1 MDLLTDH
8 LNGWKRIEAL
18 RHGMGQMTSQER
30 VLQMFARLERRTLW
44 WIVILFCLLV
54 WGALA
59 ALLLK

>member
-1 MDLLTDH
+1 M
-8 LNGWKRIEAL
+8 